1 MGIWVW
7 LQPGNKMWKVISDN
21 EKGTIIVYNEKGEI
35 LLEKRGLTKE
45 IISVIETNF
54 LNVVAT
60 PLSGK
65 KEEAELQ
72 TVGKTS
78 IGLDNPM
85 YA

>member
-7 LQPGNKMWKVISDN
+7 LQPGNKIWKVISDY

-35 LLEKRGLTKE
+35 LLEKRGLTRE
-45 IISVIETNF
+45 IITIIETNF

-65 KEEAELQ
+65 KEESNLHEVA
-72 TVGKTS
+72 KTTIS
-78 IGLDNPM
+78 LDNPM
-85 YA
+85 YV

>member
-1 MGIWVW
+1 
-7 LQPGNKMWKVISDN
+7 
-21 EKGTIIVYNEKGEI
+21 VYNEKGEI

-65 KEEAELQ
+65 KEESELRE
-72 TVGKTS
+72 VGKTS

>member
-7 LQPGNKMWKVISDN
+7 LQPGNKIWKVISN
-21 EKGTIIVYNEKGEI
+21 YEKGTIIVYNEKGEI
-35 LLEKRGLTKE
+35 LLEKRGLTRE
-45 IISVIETNF
+45 IITIIETNF

-65 KEEAELQ
+65 KDESDLHDVAKP
-72 TVGKTS
+72 TIS
-78 IGLDNPM
+78 LDNPM